1 MGIRKYL
8 GITFLA
14 GLFLIG
20 IGAGVTFVEFSS
32 FQLGEE
38 KAVGGESMEM
48 NVMQEK
54 IPQDSGNIYVYLND
68 VKRKDVEVVT
78 DPSMAADE
86 IEIQT
91 EYNGKALSSYFHTDE
106 EDNEF
111 FVEYY
116 YRDFYGFHYMDDILT
131 SIKNKKIPNYKWEY
145 FGKHVIRI
153 APENEARLVVY
164 N

>member
-20 IGAGVTFVEFSS
+20 IGGGVAFVEFSS

-38 KAVGGESMEM
+38 KIVGAESMET

-54 IPQDSGNIYVYLND
+54 IPQESGNIYVFLDN
-68 VKRKDVEVVT
+68 VKRADVEVVT

-86 IEIQT
+86 IEIQA
-91 EYNGKALSSYFHTDE
+91 EYNGKAFSSHFRIDT

-111 FVEYY
+111 FVQYY
-116 YRDFYGFHYMDDILT
+116 YRDFYGLNYMDDILT
-131 SIKNKKIPNYKWEY
+131 SMKHKKIPNYQLKY
-145 FGKHVIRI
+145 FGRQVIRI
-153 APENEARLVVY
+153 APENESRLVVY

>member
-20 IGAGVTFVEFSS
+20 IGGGVAFVECSS

-38 KAVGGESMEM
+38 KIVGAESMET

-54 IPQDSGNIYVYLND
+54 IPQESGNIYVFLDN
-68 VKRKDVEVVT
+68 VKRADVEVVT

-86 IEIQT
+86 IEIQA
-91 EYNGKALSSYFHTDE
+91 EYNGKAFSSHFRIDT

-111 FVEYY
+111 FVQYY
-116 YRDFYGFHYMDDILT
+116 YRDFYGLNYMDDILT
-131 SIKNKKIPNYKWEY
+131 SMKHKKIPNYQLKY
-145 FGKHVIRI
+145 FGRHVIRI
-153 APENEARLVVY
+153 APENESRLVVY